1 MKRVSDITKGKLN
14 GDDDVSLIV
23 SWYSKKD
30 EKTLKKILII
40 KTPRFVHSGNP
51 FLIILSHL
59 DAQKKDSVWLSLSE
73 IFESNHE
80 QTREATF

>member
-1 MKRVSDITKGKLN
+1 
-14 GDDDVSLIV
+14 
-23 SWYSKKD
+23 
-30 EKTLKKILII
+30 LKKILII